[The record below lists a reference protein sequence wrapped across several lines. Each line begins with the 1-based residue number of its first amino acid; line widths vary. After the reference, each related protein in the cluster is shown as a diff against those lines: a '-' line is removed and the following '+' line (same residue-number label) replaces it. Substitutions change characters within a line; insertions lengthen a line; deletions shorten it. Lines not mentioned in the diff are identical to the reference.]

1 MIKTKK
7 LKLYI
12 EDAEGFKKKINR
24 ELRLIDGGKAK
35 KLSEDSIS
43 FQSLNQLRK
52 FLTPKRLELLRVV
65 RHKKPK
71 SMYELAKLVDR
82 TPENVN
88 TDVKFLENLG
98 FIEVTKVKDIRKKS
112 VPEVSYDKMTLEIA
126 V

>member
-52 FLTPKRLELLRVV
+52 FLTPKRLELLSVV